1 MIYALFNHSKQ
12 MSLAIQAGQI
22 ASRTPVIGN
31 FLCKLFEYFIRIFF
45 SSHISCRAAIPSD
58 VIFLHGHD
66 IVIGD
71 CVSIG
76 RRCKIFNGVT
86 LGNRDTEANTNDQP
100 TIEDDCVISTG
111 AKILGNVRIGQGSIV
126 GANSV
131 VLRDVPPHSIAVGIP
146 ARVMPRD
153 KSKR

>member
-12 MSLAIQAGQI
+12 MTLAIRAGQF
-22 ASRTPVIGN
+22 ASKTPVIGN
-31 FLCKLFEYFIRIFF
+31 FLCKMFEYFIRIFF

-58 VIFLHGHD
+58 VTFIHGHD

-71 CVSIG
+71 YVSIG

-86 LGNRDTEANTNDQP
+86 LGNRDTEVTSNDQP
-100 TIEDDCVISTG
+100 IIEDDCVLSTG
-111 AKILGNVRIGQGSIV
+111 AKILGKVRIGKGSII

-131 VLRDVPPHSIAVGIP
+131 VLHDVPPGSIAVGIP
-146 ARVMPRD
+146 ARVMARD